1 MNGKLFYKNSNGY
14 SAEYGIIGKPTC
26 LTYESGETAHVGD
39 IVRII
44 HSHYKKES
52 EYAFICDNEKDKS
65 FVMGLASISSNNVI
79 LGKIDKDFRIELV
92 RKYST
97 LRNNEQYR
105 SVIAKITEEDKKMN
119 KIKEITTTI
128 KADLL
133 FDKPVV
139 EEDRDEVYIYSGRTT
154 VYINLSLG
162 TYGVA
167 TVNSN
172 ELKSYNKEIGQ
183 SLAFKRSFD
192 RLDKGE

>member
-1 MNGKLFYKNSNGY
+1 MRKEDVKIGMKVVPHRKSGGDDIHITMQEYLNERCCFNQSDFFRRNGFLYV
-14 SAEYGIIGKPTC
+14 
-26 LTYESGETAHVGD
+26 SGVSGNRFMLWHE
-39 IVRII
+39 
-44 HSHYKKES
+44 
-52 EYAFICDNEKDKS
+52 
-65 FVMGLASISSNNVI
+65 NNVNN
-79 LGKIDKDFRIELV
+79 GDFFDASDFEPFDKPKIQPI
-92 RKYST
+92 
-97 LRNNEQYR
+97 
-105 SVIAKITEEDKKMN
+105 I
-119 KIKEITTTI
+119 TTI